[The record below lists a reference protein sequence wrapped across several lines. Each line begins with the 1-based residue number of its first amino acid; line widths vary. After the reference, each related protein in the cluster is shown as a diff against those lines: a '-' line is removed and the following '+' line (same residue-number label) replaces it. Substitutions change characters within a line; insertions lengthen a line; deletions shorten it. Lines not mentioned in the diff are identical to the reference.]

1 MDKQPVVLVGVFV
14 VGGGVGFIVGYKI
27 AEKRL
32 SDQFEER
39 LEKETKGMREFYTA
53 TKKPYA
59 TPQEAAA
66 ELIVE
71 SDQPTEEDVKAVKT
85 AYHKIVTQEKY
96 QPEMDPVVDF
106 GEQVVAS
113 NVFSKN
119 ERDPEIPYIITQEE
133 FMQNDQ
139 DWQQITLTYYAGDNV
154 LTDHREDVIEEIEK
168 TIGPDAILSFGINS
182 SDPHTV
188 HVCNEKLGI
197 LFEIVQHESSYT
209 KEVLGV
215 DAQAP
220 DLPSG
225 RSRKDT

>member
-1 MDKQPVVLVGVFV
+1 
-14 VGGGVGFIVGYKI
+14 
-27 AEKRL
+27 
-32 SDQFEER
+32 
-39 LEKETKGMREFYTA
+39 MREFYA
-53 TKKPYA
+53 AAQKPYA

-66 ELIVE
+66 ELIVDTTPE
-71 SDQPTEEDVKAVKT
+71 AVVEAAKT

-96 QPEMDPVVDF
+96 QPEQDPVVDF
-106 GEQVVAS
+106 GEQVVTT

-139 DWQQITLTYYAGDNV
+139 DWQQVTLTYYVGDNV
-154 LTDHREDVIEEIEK
+154 LTDHREDVIEDMEK
-168 TIGPDAILSFGINS
+168 TIGSDAILSFGINS

-188 HVCNEKLGI
+188 HVCNEKIGI

-215 DAQAP
+215 DASSP

-225 RSRKDT
+225 RSRKDS